1 MRRAGTGLVVL
12 LLAAAAA
19 SAQRIEVDNSYYDWS
34 EVPALASFTRY
45 FNPYY
50 FNRET
55 DGTRQRLTIDRSVY
69 WGRGGTRLREIKGA
83 VAEDGVLFY
92 IGAETNFARELSIF
106 GYLYES
112 RHGLNRYTLELMPA
126 RTIAGGYI
134 ALWSQDGT
142 VKELGTLRNT
152 SFSLECRI
160 PWDELPPELRGPDAR
175 DLSMDITTCYYE
187 AASGTYEEFY
197 VTTLYA
203 RDLVLPGE
211 M

>member
-1 MRRAGTGLVVL
+1 MSRPGTLSLML
-12 LLAAAAA
+12 LLAATAAW
-19 SAQRIEVDNSYYDWS
+19 AQVIRIDNSYQDWR

-55 DGTRQRLTIDRSVY
+55 VGTRQRFTIDRSVY
-69 WGRGGTRLREIKGA
+69 WDRGGTRLREIKGA
-83 VAEDGVLFY
+83 VAEDAIFFY
-92 IGAETNFARELSIF
+92 IGSETNFARELSIF
-106 GYLYES
+106 AYIYADRRGV
-112 RHGLNRYTLELMPA
+112 NRYTLELMPA
-126 RTIAGGYI
+126 RTANGGYM
-134 ALWSQDGT
+134 ALWSHDGA
-142 VKELGTLRNT
+142 VREIGSLRNT

-160 PWDELPPELRGPDAR
+160 PWDELPADFRGPEAG
-175 DLSMDITTCYYE
+175 DLSVDITTCYHE